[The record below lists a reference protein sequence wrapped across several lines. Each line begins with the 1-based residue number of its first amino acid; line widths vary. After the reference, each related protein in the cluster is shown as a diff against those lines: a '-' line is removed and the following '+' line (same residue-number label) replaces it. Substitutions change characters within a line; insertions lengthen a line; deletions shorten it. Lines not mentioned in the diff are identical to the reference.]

1 VVEVAGKVEGKI
13 ALVTGAGSGI
23 GRATALGLAR
33 EGASVAVVDV
43 NAEGGRETVDLIETA
58 GGRASFVRADVARAG
73 EVEGMVE
80 EVVRTYGRLD
90 CAFNNAGIGSTG
102 VPLQDETEEEW
113 DLLLSINLKGV
124 WLCMRAE
131 IKQMLQQGGGAIVN
145 TASVAGLV
153 GLRGSASYVAA
164 KHGVV
169 GLTRTAALE
178 LAQSNIRVNA
188 VCPGLVRTPLVA
200 RGISRMP
207 GREAMLLAAEPVG
220 RYAEPTEVAEAVVW
234 LCSDAASFVTG
245 HPMVVD
251 GGWTAQ

>member
-1 VVEVAGKVEGKI
+1 MAEELKDQV
-13 ALVTGAGSGI
+13 ALVTGASSGI
-23 GRATALGLAR
+23 GRATALTFAR

-43 NAEGGRETVDLIETA
+43 NADAGRETVDMIETA
-58 GGRASFVRADVARAG
+58 GGKASFVRADVARAA
-73 EVEGMVE
+73 EVDAMVA

-102 VPLQDETEEEW
+102 VPLHEESEDEF
-113 DLLLSINLKGV
+113 DLVLSINLRGV
-124 WLCMRAE
+124 WLSMKRE
-131 IKQMLQQGGGAIVN
+131 IVQMLQQGGGAIVN
-145 TASVAGLV
+145 TASVAGLI
-153 GLRGSASYVAA
+153 GLRGSSSYVAA

-178 LAQSNIRVNA
+178 LADKNIRVNA
-188 VCPGLVRTPLVA
+188 VCPGLVRTPLVG
-200 RGISRMP
+200 RGIARMP
-207 GREAMLLAAEPVG
+207 GREAMLLANEPVG
-220 RYAEPTEVAEAVVW
+220 RYAEPPEIAEAVLW